1 MTTTDTGRTVPG
13 TTATDRAAGRRRR
26 GLTPV
31 QRGNLRW
38 GLIFC
43 SPAILGLLVFTL
55 YPVLRALQ
63 QSFTSSTMLT
73 PGRWLGFGNY
83 RDLLTDENF
92 LKSLYN
98 TLYILV
104 WSVPLGIVVALG
116 LALLLNLRVRGRSVY
131 RVIFFLPS
139 IVPLVAS
146 AVIWTYVFNPQYG
159 ILNSALAMVGIEGP
173 SWLSDPDWAKPAL
186 IIVAV
191 WGVGGLMV
199 ILLAGVQDV
208 PTQLYEQAKI
218 DGAGPFARFRNVTLP
233 FMSPHLLFALVTGLI
248 AGFQYFTEVFVFTSG
263 SGSPAGSTMVAG
275 LYLYQNAFS
284 YFKIGYA
291 SAMAWVLFV
300 LAAVAAVIVFRTVGR
315 RVYYGGS

>member
-1 MTTTDTGRTVPG
+1 MSRI
-13 TTATDRAAGRRRR
+13 DRD
-26 GLTPV
+26 
-31 QRGNLRW
+31 NLRW

-43 SPAILGLLVFTL
+43 SPAILGLVAFTL
-55 YPVLRALQ
+55 YPVLRSLQ
-63 QSFTSSTMLT
+63 QSLTSSTMMT
-73 PGRWLGFGNY
+73 PGRWLGLGNY
-83 RDLLTDENF
+83 RDLLNDQSF
-92 LKSLYN
+92 WQSLGN

-104 WSVPLGIVVALG
+104 WSVPLGILMALA
-116 LALLLNLRVRGRSVY
+116 LALLLNMQVTGRSIY

-146 AVIWTYVFNPQYG
+146 AVVWSYVFNPQYG
-159 ILNSALAMVGIEGP
+159 ILNSLLAVAGVDGP
-173 SWLSDPDWAKPAL
+173 SWLSDPVWAKPAL

-208 PTQLYEQAKI
+208 PAQLYEQAKI
-218 DGAGPFARFRNVTLP
+218 DGAGWLSRFRNVTLP

-263 SGSPAGSTMVAG
+263 SGSPAGSTLVAG

-284 YFKIGYA
+284 YFKVGYA

-300 LAAVAAVIVFRTVGR
+300 LAALSAVVVFRTLGR

>member
-1 MTTTDTGRTVPG
+1 MTTETTSR
-13 TTATDRAAGRRRR
+13 TATGATGPSAAKVRRRMSR
-26 GLTPV
+26 T
-31 QRGNLRW
+31 RRDNLRW

-43 SPAILGLLVFTL
+43 SPAIVGLLVFTL
-55 YPVLRALQ
+55 YPVLRSLQ
-63 QSFTSSTMLT
+63 QSFTSSTMMT
-73 PGRWLGFGNY
+73 PGRWLGLGNY
-83 RDLLTDENF
+83 RDLVGDASF
-92 LKSLYN
+92 WQSLGN

-104 WSVPLGIVVALG
+104 WSVPLGIVMAMI
-116 LALLLNLRVRGRSVY
+116 LALLLNLRVKGRSVY

-146 AVIWTYVFNPQYG
+146 AVVWSYVFNPQYG
-159 ILNSALAMVGIEGP
+159 ILNSMLATVGIEGP
-173 SWLSDPDWAKPAL
+173 SWLSDPLWAKPAL

-208 PTQLYEQAKI
+208 PAQLYEQAKI
-218 DGAGPFARFRNVTLP
+218 DGAGPLARFRNVTLP

-263 SGSPAGSTMVAG
+263 SGSPAGSTLVAG

-300 LAAVAAVIVFRTVGR
+300 LAAASAVLVFRTIGR